1 MIRSLIR
8 QIILEDLQG
17 FKSRTSGISYG
28 RTDPKELPRSLKQ
41 AWAAEADHAFFDSLA
56 KVHWIAGSPKNVFR
70 VFEKMDA
77 LLRASR
83 KDEISTMGYSMID
96 SISPSKW
103 GEFGIIVQ
111 GRTTL
116 AAKDMDAISSGYYR
130 EIDPEKI
137 KAYSRT
143 SGIPRR
149 AEKFRPG
156 SEELFILDAESFGR
170 QYLGNELIVD
180 NWRPVGLI
188 APLWFYRGLSRD
200 VPLLGKRKLDP
211 SYENLVRLFVMSDLP
226 VYTPNGKPRDM
237 TPYREMLEGK

>member
-1 MIRSLIR
+1 MIRTLIR
-8 QIILEDLQG
+8 QIILEDLEG

-28 RTDPKELPRSLKQ
+28 RNDPKELPRSLKR
-41 AWAAEADHAFFDSLA
+41 AWAAEADHTFFERLT
-56 KVHWIAGSPKNVFR
+56 KVHWISGMPKSPFR
-70 VFEKMDA
+70 VFEKMDS

-83 KDEISTMGYSMID
+83 KDEIATMGYSATETITQ
-96 SISPSKW
+96 SQW

-116 AAKDMDAISSGYYR
+116 AAKDMNAISSGYYR
-130 EIDPEKI
+130 EIDPERV
-137 KAYSRT
+137 KAYNKT

-156 SEELFILDAESFGR
+156 SEDLFILDAESFGR

-188 APLWFYRGLSRD
+188 APLWFYNALKKD
-200 VPLLGKRKLDP
+200 IPLLMKRKIEP
-211 SYENLVRLFVMSDLP
+211 SYESLVRLFVTTDLP
-226 VYTPNGKPRDM
+226 VYTPNGKLRDM
-237 TPYREMLEGK
+237 APYKEILEGG